1 MNAFTAE
8 ISPVHVSRH
17 SHRFPVFA
25 PRVIVEEI
33 FREFSPRIEKLS
45 TLYCGGNYHTRQD
58 LFQEGA
64 LGLLYAVE
72 RFDFTRGTKLA
83 TFANAYIRGRMQN
96 FLRAESKH
104 RGTLSLQDKS
114 WRVETEEEIQDDT
127 PPLGAAESFAAVDDF
142 LFQVEL
148 RLIQQPLR
156 FLRDGF
162 TVKQRRVFTLRFGDG
177 MNPSEIAALLR
188 VSPARV
194 SQMLAEAIARLR
206 RTFVPV

>member
-8 ISPVHVSRH
+8 LPSGRVAILSQIAPFSASRIDAEE
-17 SHRFPVFA
+17 VF
-25 PRVIVEEI
+25 RG
-33 FREFSPRIEKLS
+33 FSPRIATLS
-45 TLYCGGNYHTRQD
+45 YLYSGGDYHRRED
-58 LFQEGA
+58 LFQEGT
-64 LGLLYAVE
+64 LGLLHAVE
-72 RFDFTRGTKLA
+72 RFDASKGAKLA
-83 TFANAYIRGRMQN
+83 TFANVHIRGRMQN

-104 RGTLSLQDKS
+104 RGTWSLQDTL
-114 WRVETEEEIQDDT
+114 WRIE
-127 PPLGAAESFAAVDDF
+127 AEGEVDDGTLPLSATECFRAADEF

-177 MNPSEIAALLR
+177 MNPTEIASLLR

-194 SQMLAEAIARLR
+194 SKVLTEAIAKLR
-206 RTFVPV
+206 RAFLVV